1 MRDIPQFE
9 KHRINLHLL
18 TPLHVGTGQDLDP
31 FSYVI
36 EDNRLHFIDLIKW
49 MDAFQDKNTLNKMME
64 SDNFAAVRTFIA
76 RHISSKDFG
85 IASISIDCQNLL
97 DTYKRAIDNQDPRNQ
112 VLISPMMRNEV
123 NMETYM
129 PGSSIKGAIRTAIAN
144 NFVNVAG
151 VTSQDA
157 RRFKGN
163 PDYNEKIF
171 GRINQDPMKWLKIPD
186 VSLGSDAT
194 IIIEAKEHPLNPNKS
209 STPKGFYEVAKGLS
223 QTRSPVVK
231 SVALSL
237 APFEIHRQKIDVAFI
252 IESLYRFYVS
262 KYQEEYRKFYSAGS
276 IRNMLEPVNQEIDA
290 MKTNEALIRVGH
302 FSHVECVTLD
312 KVRKPRTRMGK
323 GGKPLPW
330 GTTRT
335 LANGLHPFGWVKIEF
350 CDVRAKDRR
359 PLQRVMDTES
369 RSKSASA
376 TTVTKGRGKIID
388 SSRKNHTSA
397 DLTILKDK
405 FKVKDK
411 KKF

>member
-18 TPLHVGTGQDLDP
+18 TPLHVGTGHELDP

-76 RHISSKDFG
+76 RHISAKDFG

-112 VLISPMMRNEV
+112 VLISPTIRNDV
-123 NMETYM
+123 NKETYI
-129 PGSSIKGAIRTAIAN
+129 PGSSIKGAIRTAVAN
-144 NFVNVAG
+144 RFVDVAG
-151 VTSQDA
+151 VSSNDE
-157 RRFKGN
+157 RRFRGN

-171 GRINQDPMKWLKIPD
+171 GRINQDPMKWLKLPD
-186 VSLGSDAT
+186 VPLGPDAT
-194 IIIEAKEHPLNPNKS
+194 VIIEGREHSLNSEKS
-209 STPKGFYEVAKGLS
+209 LTPKGFYEVVRGFS
-223 QTRSPVVK
+223 QTQSPVIK
-231 SVALSL
+231 SLSLSL
-237 APFEIHRQKIDVAFI
+237 APFDIHREKIDVTFI
-252 IESLYRFYVS
+252 INSLYRFYVP
-262 KYQEEYRKFYSAGS
+262 KYIDESNKFYTTEEVKN
-276 IRNMLEPVNQEIDA
+276 ILEPINQQINE

-312 KVRKPRTRMGK
+312 KVRKPRTRRGK
-323 GGKPLPW
+323 DGKPLPW

-335 LANGLHPFGWVKIEF
+335 LANGLHPFGWAKVEF
-350 CDVRAKDRR
+350 CDVRAEDRR
-359 PLQRVMDTES
+359 PLQWVRDPES
-369 RSKSASA
+369 GSKSAFA
-376 TTVTKGRGKIID
+376 TTVIKGRRKTVD
-388 SSRKNHTSA
+388 SSGKKHTSA
-397 DLTILKDK
+397 DLTVLKDK